1 MLIGVPLAVMVVGAL
16 IFVLGIDLAKEVS
29 WQANPLRFSPSKAM
43 FLTLRTPYCRPFGT
57 REKRST
63 AS

>member
-1 MLIGVPLAVMVVGAL
+1 MLTGVPLAVMVVGAL

-43 FLTLRTPYCRPFGT
+43 LLT
-57 REKRST
+57 
-63 AS
+63 